1 MSLHPLIKLAAGV
14 LELGISPSIGG
25 SISWF
30 DWTDGGRRVP
40 VLRKCNSCHEN
51 VLEAGSFPLV
61 PYVNRIRGGHFTFR
75 GRDVTLAPNMA
86 GDPSPLHGQGW
97 LAPWRVDTAAPSEA
111 LLSFHHRPGEW
122 PWEYHAQQRFAL
134 DEGGLSLRLTC
145 RNLSREPMPCGL
157 GLHPFFPCTDET
169 RVDARVQEVW
179 TVEDTV
185 LPIELLPAEGH
196 YALRNKAIDRAGLDN
211 GFEGWDGEAR
221 LCWPTH
227 IVQMQSE
234 GCTRLQMF
242 APPRGG
248 LFAAEPVQHSNCA
261 LNAPMD
267 RWTDLGIR
275 MLAHNDERQLTAR
288 FDVIA

>member
-1 MSLHPLIKLAAGV
+1 MAEWIELATERLAVSLAP
-14 LELGISPSIGG
+14 ETGG
-25 SISWF
+25 SIARF
-30 DWTDGGRRVP
+30 DLRHRNATIP
-40 VLRKCNSCHEN
+40 VFRSAERDAKTSVEMGC
-51 VLEAGSFPLV
+51 FPLV
-61 PYVNRIRGGHFTFR
+61 PFSNRIRGGSFACGER
-75 GRDVTLAPNMA
+75 RVELAPNA
-86 GDPSPLHGQGW
+86 PGDPSPLHGQGW
-97 LAPWRVDTAAPSEA
+97 LASWQLDRVAPSTA
-111 LLSFHHRPGEW
+111 LMSYRHQAGEW
-122 PWEYHAQQRFAL
+122 PWDYAAWQDIAL
-134 DEGGLSLRLTC
+134 DERGLTITLGC